1 MAGITIRESAGE
13 QQGRVRSGSA
23 CTACAL
29 AVLAAA
35 FSVFSCSLTVDS
47 DRPQCQ
53 SDADCASRGAAFADA
68 RCVDSLCVGD
78 PRWACMER
86 EVTGTPTGS
95 FSVGMQVTD
104 LVSHAAIAG
113 LRADLCRKVDVV
125 CADPVTTVD
134 SDAEG
139 KLTFDQVEANF
150 SGYVSLSA
158 EGIVPTLYFFN
169 PPIASNLEVPS
180 LSLSTPQ
187 SRTALLGQLGAD
199 TTRGDLLF
207 NVVDCDGKPASGV
220 TFTLSPADTG
230 SIPFYLSSGL
240 PTRNATATDATGYG
254 GFVNVPAGTVTIR
267 ALDAKSQRVIQT
279 LTVVVRDGA
288 ATWSKVVPD
297 GS

>member
-1 MAGITIRESAGE
+1 MLGITSRVNAGE
-13 QQGRVRSGSA
+13 ERRVRPV
-23 CTACAL
+23 TAWAANAL
-29 AVLAAA
+29 AA
-35 FSVFSCSLTVDS
+35 FVVAFGAMSCSVTVDS

-53 SDADCASRGAAFADA
+53 TDADCASRGAAFAEA

-78 PRWACMER
+78 PRWACMDR
-86 EVTGTPTGS
+86 EPTSTPSGPFTI
-95 FSVGMQVTD
+95 GMKVTD
-104 LVSHAAIAG
+104 LVSHAPIAG
-113 LRADLCRKVDVV
+113 LSADLCRKVDVV
-125 CADPVTTVD
+125 CADPVTTVN
-134 SDAEG
+134 SDGEG

-169 PPIASNLEVPS
+169 PPVASNLEVPS

-199 TTRGDLLF
+199 TKRGDLLL
-207 NVVDCDGKPASGV
+207 NVVDCDGSPASGIS
-220 TFTLSPADTG
+220 FTLSPEGTG

-267 ALDAKSQRVIQT
+267 AVDAKSQRVIQT
-279 LTVVVRDGA
+279 LTLVVRDGA